1 MASRRTLL
9 SLAAILLAAAPA
21 AFAADALVK
30 PGQVIADKSLP
41 KATREAMIQAA
52 LRYDSFWNNGDE
64 SLARAALAPDFRD
77 NTLPPGRPQGVEG
90 PLSASKMFR
99 SAVPDL
105 TCDVD
110 QLIVSGDR
118 VVALLRF
125 KGHFTGEAHGKKGT
139 GQAIDFIAT
148 DIYRVAD
155 GKIAEDWHLE
165 DNLTLLKQLGVIQN

>member
-1 MASRRTLL
+1 MAARHALFAL
-9 SLAAILLAAAPA
+9 VALLASVPVAHAAE
-21 AFAADALVK
+21 ALVK
-30 PGQVIADKSLP
+30 PGQIIADKSLP
-41 KATREAMIQAA
+41 KATRDAMVQAA
-52 LRYDSFWNNGDE
+52 LRYDSFWNSGDE
-64 SLARAALAPDFRD
+64 SLARAALASDFRD

-105 TCDVD
+105 TCEVS

-139 GQAIDFIAT
+139 GEVVDFIAT
-148 DIYRVAD
+148 DIYRVVD
-155 GKIAEDWHLE
+155 GKIVEDWHLE
-165 DNLTLLKQLGVIQN
+165 DNLTLLKQLGVIQP